1 MARKGMQKS
10 DRPASGAHGNFGVN
24 TLHSKD
30 YQPRYETSRSRR
42 ARRQSSNIFDDW
54 SHDYTISDQKSLP
67 KVVLIKRNS
76 K

>member
-10 DRPASGAHGNFGVN
+10 DRPAVGAHGNFGEG

-30 YQPRYETSRSRR
+30 YQPRYDTSRSRR

-54 SHDYTISDQKSLP
+54 SHSYTISDEKHLP
-67 KVVLIKRNS
+67 KTVLVKRTA